1 MQNPDI
7 DFQASQIGQNKENV
21 KAFNTSIETDEEAY
35 FETLRGEKKIV
46 QFYGFEKI
54 WQKLNNMKELGEI
67 SLYCVN
73 ISDLGDQGYLNR
85 LLPNLQILSLEKN
98 LLFSWHQIFQIGVEL
113 KNLKELQISSNRLE
127 AIDEISD
134 LKLI

>member
-98 LLFSWHQIFQIGVEL
+98 LL
-113 KNLKELQISSNRLE
+113 
-127 AIDEISD
+127 
-134 LKLI
+134 